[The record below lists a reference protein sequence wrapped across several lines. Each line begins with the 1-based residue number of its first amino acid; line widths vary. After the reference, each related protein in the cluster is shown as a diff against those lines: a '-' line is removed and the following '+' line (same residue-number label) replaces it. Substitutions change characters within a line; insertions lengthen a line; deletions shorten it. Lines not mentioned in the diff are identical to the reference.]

1 MDKIFQIGSFCFR
14 ICCKNPIPIPYNFLL
29 FANPQKTEAD
39 YTYHLSLEKKFDL
52 PSQRIIAKRPDLLV
66 MENDKYESRLI
77 GSLGGTS
84 YYAFYREISECD
96 AKVQI
101 ALHKTSDLLYDTV
114 FTSMFA
120 LERQMTR
127 RDSMILHCAYIKYR
141 GTAIL
146 FSAPSETGKTTQA
159 GLWEKYR
166 GSETVNGD
174 RALLRRID
182 GRWTACGWPV
192 CGTSE
197 ICHLE
202 DIPIH
207 AVAMLYT
214 LIYVLPVLVAFLC
227 DKSRNEKK
235 KMRLDWLFLSLF
247 GIIFIPLPNFLYRY
261 RDVIQSYL
269 VLTFQINSNANL
281 NHALAWI
288 AFQLIFVLIIAEL
301 IVAKI
306 RDKRAVRSAA
316 NAHAPARSG
325 QVENARA

>member
-14 ICCKNPIPIPYNFLL
+14 ICCKNPIPIPHNFLL

-39 YTYHLSLEKKFDL
+39 YTYHLSLKKKFTL
-52 PSQRIIAKRPDLLV
+52 PSQKVIAKRPDLLV
-66 MENDKYESRLI
+66 MGNDKYESRLI

-84 YYAFYREISECD
+84 YYAFYKEISECD

-120 LERQMTR
+120 LERQMIR

-146 FSAPSETGKTTQA
+146 FSAPSETGKSTQA
-159 GLWEKYR
+159 GLWKKYR

-174 RALLRRID
+174 RALLRKIA
-182 GRWTACGWPV
+182 GCWAACGWPV

-207 AVAMLYT
+207 AIVMLRQGKENHVERLSPVQAFKRLYSQIT
-214 LIYVLPVLVAFLC
+214 VNQWNKDFVQRTVELIEDLVTYVPVWQLTCDISEEAVQCLVYVLFP
-227 DKSRNEKK
+227 DS
-235 KMRLDWLFLSLF
+235 
-247 GIIFIPLPNFLYRY
+247 I
-261 RDVIQSYL
+261 
-269 VLTFQINSNANL
+269 
-281 NHALAWI
+281 
-288 AFQLIFVLIIAEL
+288 
-301 IVAKI
+301 
-306 RDKRAVRSAA
+306 
-316 NAHAPARSG
+316 
-325 QVENARA
+325 EN

>member
-1 MDKIFQIGSFCFR
+1 M
-14 ICCKNPIPIPYNFLL
+14 
-29 FANPQKTEAD
+29 
-39 YTYHLSLEKKFDL
+39 EKKFDL

-207 AVAMLYT
+207 AVAMLRQGKEN
-214 LIYVLPVLVAFLC
+214 YVERLSPVQAFTQ
-227 DKSRNEKK
+227 
-235 KMRLDWLFLSLF
+235 
-247 GIIFIPLPNFLYRY
+247 LY
-261 RDVIQSYL
+261 S
-269 VLTFQINSNANL
+269 QITVNQWNRE
-281 NHALAWI
+281 
-288 AFQLIFVLIIAEL
+288 FVQRTVEL
-301 IVAKI
+301 IEDFVEHVPVWQLTCDI
-306 RDKRAVRSAA
+306 S
-316 NAHAPARSG
+316 
-325 QVENARA
+325 ENAVQCLEAALFPTDISGKGGICYEV

>member
-66 MENDKYESRLI
+66 MGNDKYESRLI

-146 FSAPSETGKTTQA
+146 FSAPSETGKSTQA

-174 RALLRRID
+174 RALLRKID

-197 ICHLE
+197 ICHPE

-207 AVAMLYT
+207 AVAMLRQGKEN
-214 LIYVLPVLVAFLC
+214 YVERLSPVQAFTQ
-227 DKSRNEKK
+227 
-235 KMRLDWLFLSLF
+235 
-247 GIIFIPLPNFLYRY
+247 LY
-261 RDVIQSYL
+261 S
-269 VLTFQINSNANL
+269 QITVNQWNRE
-281 NHALAWI
+281 
-288 AFQLIFVLIIAEL
+288 FVQRTVEL
-301 IVAKI
+301 IEDFVEHVPVWQLTCDI
-306 RDKRAVRSAA
+306 S
-316 NAHAPARSG
+316 
-325 QVENARA
+325 ENAVQCLEAALFPTNISGKGGICYEV

>member
-120 LERQMTR
+120 LERQMIR
-127 RDSMILHCAYIKYR
+127 RDSMILHCAYIMYC

-146 FSAPSETGKTTQA
+146 FSAPSETGKSTQA

-174 RALLRRID
+174 RALLRKID

-202 DIPIH
+202 DTPIH
-207 AVAMLYT
+207 AVVMLRQGKENHVERLSPMQAFAQLYSQIT
-214 LIYVLPVLVAFLC
+214 VNQWNRDFVQRTVELIEDLVAHVLVWQLTC
-227 DKSRNEKK
+227 DIS
-235 KMRLDWLFLSLF
+235 
-247 GIIFIPLPNFLYRY
+247 
-261 RDVIQSYL
+261 
-269 VLTFQINSNANL
+269 
-281 NHALAWI
+281 
-288 AFQLIFVLIIAEL
+288 
-301 IVAKI
+301 
-306 RDKRAVRSAA
+306 
-316 NAHAPARSG
+316 
-325 QVENARA
+325 ENAVQCLETVLFPEDIFGRWDLL